1 MFIILNTIKWLG
13 GIYMFWKLYWLTPK
27 RMRKEFVRQHFW
39 GWLMNHHLKIYKWC
53 DKHLPF
59 DTLPF

>member
-1 MFIILNTIKWLG
+1 
-13 GIYMFWKLYWLTPK
+13 MFWKLYWLTPK

-39 GWLMNHHLKIYKWC
+39 GWLMNHHPKIFKWC